1 MVVAVQEEFMAT
13 NYWFKPSEWSQSR
26 ATAES
31 NIPIVFAHVSYSLNS
46 LRGVYRGL
54 SRGVL

>member
-1 MVVAVQEEFMAT
+1 MAT

-46 LRGVYRGL
+46 LKGLYRGL
-54 SRGVL
+54 CRGVL